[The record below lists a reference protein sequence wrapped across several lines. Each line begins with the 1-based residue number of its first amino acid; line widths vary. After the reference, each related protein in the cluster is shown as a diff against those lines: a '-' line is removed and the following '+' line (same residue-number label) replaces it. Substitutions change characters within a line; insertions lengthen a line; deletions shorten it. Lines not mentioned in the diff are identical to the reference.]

1 MVHGMDTGRF
11 LPDTAPPLSKP
22 LAAAYL
28 AVVALVWAGT
38 VAAAVL
44 ALVTG
49 RTSWTT
55 RDPWIVAPTAVG
67 IVCAVGIVWLLDRR
81 LHGDRQG
88 PATAF
93 RMVGLAYGWAVPTAW
108 RRLRG

>member
-1 MVHGMDTGRF
+1 MDTGRF

-38 VAAAVL
+38 LAAVVL

-49 RTSWTT
+49 RTSWSTGN
-55 RDPWIVAPTAVG
+55 PWIVAPTAVG
-67 IVCAVGIVWLLDRR
+67 IVCAVGIVWSVARR
-81 LHGDRQG
+81 LHGGRQG
-88 PATAF
+88 PATAL
-93 RMVGLAYGWAVPTAW
+93 RMVGLAYGWAVPAAW
-108 RRLRG
+108 RRVRG